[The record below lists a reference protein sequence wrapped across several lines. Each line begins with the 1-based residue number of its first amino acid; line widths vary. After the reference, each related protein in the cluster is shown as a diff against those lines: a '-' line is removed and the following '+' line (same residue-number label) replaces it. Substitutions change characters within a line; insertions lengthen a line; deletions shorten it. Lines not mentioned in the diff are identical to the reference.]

1 MNGSELKQFALL
13 SEFAEADRL
22 EISQLLE
29 SRSLIAGRKLFR
41 EGGQSDG
48 MALLVEGTVRL
59 ESQRIQQQVRV
70 GAGTALGA
78 LSLIDM
84 GLRESTA
91 VTETPC
97 EILWLRRTDF
107 RRLVDDAPRT
117 AFRLLEAIAGE
128 FAGRIRRELDS
139 IAR

>member
-1 MNGSELKQFALL
+1 MNGSELKQFAIL
-13 SEFAEADRL
+13 SEFAEADSL

-59 ESQRIQQQVRV
+59 ESQRTQQQVRV

>member
-29 SRSLIAGRKLFR
+29 SRSLFAGRKLFR